1 MRSAFYIFPVCAAC
15 LVLSACALPSQ
26 TAQRADAPAVPATTR
41 SPQAEPAVNTAEPE
55 RSIPPVGDTTP
66 QADTQVG
73 TWQRMRQGMTLE
85 YADEYSRVRKRAEW
99 YMRKNRKDGFLHR
112 ALQRGQYY
120 LPYIL
125 AEVERRNLPTE
136 LALLPLVE
144 SAYHPYAHSNKRAM
158 GLWQFIPSTGRIYGL
173 KRNWWYE
180 GRRDVHAATHAAL
193 DYLEHLYKEMDG
205 DWLLALASYNT
216 GEKNVH
222 RAIARNRKRGKP
234 TDFWTLRLPRET
246 RYYVPN
252 LLAVTELVRHP
263 TRYGLDL
270 QAYPGKAIEMVSL
283 DGPIDLALVAELA
296 SIDIDVLYTLNP
308 GSRRWMT
315 PPEGPHR
322 LLLPANSVER
332 FRKRLAAVPE
342 SERVRWVRHQIR
354 RNDTLHRVA
363 AHYGLDDTRALAAF
377 NDIGRHIPEGRET
390 LRVPTMM
397 YPEKRYRS
405 SMYKSAFESMTP
417 VIGSGHRL
425 VYRVRE
431 GDSLWLIAR
440 RYGVSIKQ
448 LKRWNPKVTSRRFLL
463 PGNRLVVW
471 QKSKPTTTKTISP
484 PKTQSRQ
491 VETTYVVRSGDS
503 LWLIAKR
510 FDTTIARLAALN
522 QLDPDHRL
530 MPGRQLR
537 VPGSQETATVERQQ
551 PKVVRYVVQ
560 RGDSL
565 WLIAKRFDTSVRKLL
580 SWNELNRKRP
590 LRPGQQLK
598 IYIPEA
604 DGA

>member
-1 MRSAFYIFPVCAAC
+1 MRSAFYIFPVCTAC
-15 LVLSACALPSQ
+15 LALSACALPPPA
-26 TAQRADAPAVPATTR
+26 AQRTDAPAIPATTPL
-41 SPQAEPAVNTAEPE
+41 PQAEPAVDIAEPE
-55 RSIPPVGDTTP
+55 RSIPLVEEATP
-66 QADTQVG
+66 PTVTQADT
-73 TWQRMRQGMTLE
+73 WQRLRQGMTLD
-85 YADEYSRVRKRAEW
+85 YTDKYSKVRKRAEW

-173 KRNWWYE
+173 QRDWWHE

-193 DYLEHLYKEMDG
+193 DYLEHLYEEMDG

-222 RAIARNRKRGKP
+222 RAVTRNRKRGKP
-234 TDFWTLRLPRET
+234 TDFWALRLPRET

-263 TRYGLDL
+263 ARYGLDL
-270 QAYPGKAIEMVSL
+270 QNYPGKVIEMVSL
-283 DGPIDLALVAELA
+283 DGPIDLALAAELA
-296 SIDIDVLYTLNP
+296 GIDINVLYTLNP

-315 PPEGPHR
+315 HPGGPHR

-342 SERVRWVRHQIR
+342 SERVRWVKHQLR
-354 RNDTLHRVA
+354 RNDTLYRVA
-363 AHYGLDDTRALAAF
+363 AHYGLDDTRALAAL
-377 NDIGRHIPEGRET
+377 NDIDRQIPADRET

-440 RYGVSIKQ
+440 RYGVSIQQ
-448 LKRWNPKVTSRRFLL
+448 LKRWNPKVASRRFLQ

-471 QKSKPTTTKTISP
+471 RKGKPATAKNTSP
-484 PKTQSRQ
+484 SKTQSQQR
-491 VETTYVVRSGDS
+491 ETDYVVRSGDS
-503 LWLIAKR
+503 LWRIAKR

-522 QLDPDHRL
+522 QLDPDQHL
-530 MPGRQLR
+530 MPGRRLR
-537 VPGSQETATVERQQ
+537 LPSPQDTATTEQQQ
-551 PKVVRYVVQ
+551 PKVVRYVVK

-565 WLIAKRFDTSVRKLL
+565 WLIAKRFDTSIRKLA
-580 SWNELNRKRP
+580 SWNALNRKHP